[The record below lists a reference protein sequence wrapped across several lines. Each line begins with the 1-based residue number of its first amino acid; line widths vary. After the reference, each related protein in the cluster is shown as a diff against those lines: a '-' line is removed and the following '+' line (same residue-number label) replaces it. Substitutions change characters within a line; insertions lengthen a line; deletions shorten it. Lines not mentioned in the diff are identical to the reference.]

1 MTTWA
6 GFYSAAVIFAALLPA
21 HHSILFRSWQSHTF
35 SKGDYPFWNAS
46 LPWAERV
53 DDLVARLTLKE
64 IQIQLS
70 SGGGTPAPAIPRL
83 GIGPYQWWSN
93 CGRGDAGAPG
103 NATAFP
109 QVIGLAAAFR
119 RKHMDRFGG
128 PGRGGKVRVVP
139 EPGLM
144 YPRYTN
150 WGSTEPNDG
159 NHNEDCVTT
168 RTDGIWWDW
177 NCKIGHSF
185 ICQQEGGADEVIG

>member
-1 MTTWA
+1 MV
-6 GFYSAAVIFAALLPA
+6 FPKA
-21 HHSILFRSWQSHTF
+21 HQSNSFRSWRSQSIT
-35 SKGDYPFWNAS
+35 KGDYPFLNAS

-119 RKHMDRFGG
+119 LVLHGHLAYAIASVSMDVFW
-128 PGRGGKVRVVP
+128 
-139 EPGLM
+139 ELL
-144 YPRYTN
+144 
-150 WGSTEPNDG
+150 ST
-159 NHNEDCVTT
+159 
-168 RTDGIWWDW
+168 I
-177 NCKIGHSF
+177 
-185 ICQQEGGADEVIG
+185 